1 MLFSFYNSYIMGN
14 SASTC
19 KPSYHDK
26 MIFSKKITYN
36 HTDSSIE
43 TKNYSITFITDSSK
57 TFIYEYKNELTSDS
71 VYTHLTAYGTWTQDK
86 TGRFTLTGQ
95 QITNKYP
102 YLNNYEQC
110 KEVHKSTT
118 APFTMVIDDIYEW
131 QQAN

>member
-1 MLFSFYNSYIMGN
+1 MGN
-14 SASTC
+14 SVSTR
-19 KPSYHDK
+19 KPAYNDK

-36 HTDSSIE
+36 HPDSSIE
-43 TKNYSITFITDSSK
+43 TKNYTITFVTDSSK
-57 TFIYEYKNELTSDS
+57 TFIYEYKNKLSSDS

-95 QITNKYP
+95 QITNKHL
-102 YLNNYEQC
+102 YLNNDKQC

-118 APFTMVIDDIYEW
+118 TPFNMVIDDIYEW

>member
-36 HTDSSIE
+36 HSDSSIE

-57 TFIYEYKNELTSDS
+57 TFIYEYKNELSSDT
-71 VYTHLTAYGTWTQDK
+71 VYTQNTTYLTAYGTWTQDE

-95 QITNKYP
+95 QITNNDEP
-102 YLNNYEQC
+102 CNEEN
-110 KEVHKSTT
+110 KSTT
-118 APFTMVIDDIYEW
+118 SPFTMVIDDIYDW

>member
-36 HTDSSIE
+36 HPDSSIE

-57 TFIYEYKNELTSDS
+57 TFIYEYKNELSSDT
-71 VYTHLTAYGTWTQDK
+71 VYTQNTTYLTAYGTWTQDE

-95 QITNKYP
+95 QITNNDEP
-102 YLNNYEQC
+102 CNEEN
-110 KEVHKSTT
+110 KSTT
-118 APFTMVIDDIYEW
+118 SPFTMVIDDIYDW

>member
-1 MLFSFYNSYIMGN
+1 MGN

-19 KPSYHDK
+19 KPSYQDK

-36 HTDSSIE
+36 HIDSSIE
-43 TKNYSITFITDSSK
+43 TKNYSSTFITDSSK
-57 TFIYEYKNELTSDS
+57 TFIYEYKNELSSDT
-71 VYTHLTAYGTWTQDK
+71 VYTQNTTYLTAYGTWTQDE

-95 QITNKYP
+95 QITNNDEP
-102 YLNNYEQC
+102 CNEEN
-110 KEVHKSTT
+110 KSTT

>member
-1 MLFSFYNSYIMGN
+1 MGN

-19 KPSYHDK
+19 KPSYQDK

-36 HTDSSIE
+36 HIDSSIE

-57 TFIYEYKNELTSDS
+57 TFIYEYKNELSSDT
-71 VYTHLTAYGTWTQDK
+71 VYTQNTTYLTAYGTWTQDE

-95 QITNKYP
+95 QITNNDEP
-102 YLNNYEQC
+102 CNEEN
-110 KEVHKSTT
+110 KSTT

>member
-1 MLFSFYNSYIMGN
+1 MGN

-19 KPSYHDK
+19 KPSYQDK

-36 HTDSSIE
+36 HIDSSIE

-57 TFIYEYKNELTSDS
+57 TFIYEYKNELSSDT
-71 VYTHLTAYGTWTQDK
+71 VYTQNTTYLTAYGTWTQDE

-95 QITNKYP
+95 QITNNDEP
-102 YLNNYEQC
+102 CNEEN
-110 KEVHKSTT
+110 KSTT
-118 APFTMVIDDIYEW
+118 APFTMIIDDIYEW

>member
-1 MLFSFYNSYIMGN
+1 MLFSFSNSYIMGN

-19 KPSYHDK
+19 KPSYQDK

-36 HTDSSIE
+36 HIDSSIE

-57 TFIYEYKNELTSDS
+57 TFIYEYKNELSSDT
-71 VYTHLTAYGTWTQDK
+71 VYTQNTTYLTAYGTWTQDE

-95 QITNKYP
+95 QITNNDEP
-102 YLNNYEQC
+102 CNEEN
-110 KEVHKSTT
+110 KSTT